1 MCELTG
7 AAEGPASAVK
17 IHQPPPQVALAS
29 RRGLVDAHRD
39 ASEDD
44 VADLHS
50 RQHLSAGRL
59 LPQALQ
65 VVGGVPDGCDV
76 VARAQPSLEGG
87 LRTDR
92 QTDRK
97 RRARKKQEFIFGKV
111 SQIQNTTSVVS
122 TWRDRARCHKYTA
135 ASTEGND
142 PT

>member
-1 MCELTG
+1 MRELTG

-29 RRGLVDAHRD
+29 RRGLVDAHGD
-39 ASEDD
+39 ASEGD

-50 RQHLSAGRL
+50 GQHLTAGRL

-76 VARAQPSLEGG
+76 VAVAQPSLEGG

-92 QTDRK
+92 QTDGK
-97 RRARKKQEFIFGKV
+97 RRGRKKQGFIFGKV
-111 SQIQNTTSVVS
+111 SQIQDTTSVVS
-122 TWRDRARCHKYTA
+122 ARRD
-135 ASTEGND
+135 
-142 PT
+142 

>member
-29 RRGLVDAHRD
+29 RRGLVDAHGD
-39 ASEDD
+39 ASEGD

-50 RQHLSAGRL
+50 GQHLTAGGL

-76 VARAQPSLEGG
+76 VAVAQPSLEGG
-87 LRTDR
+87 LRTDGR
-92 QTDRK
+92 TGREEAERNK
-97 RRARKKQEFIFGKV
+97 SSTSAKFLRFGTQLQLFPQGV
-111 SQIQNTTSVVS
+111 TE
-122 TWRDRARCHKYTA
+122 RDFTKTLQVQQRGAT
-135 ASTEGND
+135 
-142 PT
+142 